1 MLQIVYNHP
10 LIYRDCGE
18 FKEGLDHS
26 ALLQR
31 VKGAYFENAI
41 SINPKNATHHYI
53 VCSPLSE
60 SLFMNFGGGSF
71 FEMYGRMGP

>member
-1 MLQIVYNHP
+1 MIIYSYP

-31 VKGAYFENAI
+31 VKGAYLENVI

-53 VCSPLSE
+53 GYR
-60 SLFMNFGGGSF
+60 FGDYREGDA
-71 FEMYGRMGP
+71 